1 MGMETGPEKRKI
13 ISRLKR
19 IEGQVRGIQRLIEN
33 EAPCADILTQLSAA
47 TSAMKKTGVA
57 IITTHM
63 EECIRDAGGNQSPN
77 LDEFRVALTRF
88 IDLS

>member
-1 MGMETGPEKRKI
+1 MEMEPEKRKI

-19 IEGQVRGIQRLIEN
+19 IEGQVRGLQRLIEN
-33 EAPCADILTQLSAA
+33 EAPCADILTQVSAA
-47 TSAMKKTGVA
+47 ISAMKKTGVA

-63 EECIRDAGGNQSPN
+63 EKCIRDAVGKKSQN